1 MMEGLKGRIAVLT
14 GGGTGMGRELA
25 RQLAAAGCHVAMC
38 DISVENMEQTCTLC
52 KADAPAGVRV
62 TTHLADVSLESD
74 VQRFRDEVVHE
85 HQTECVHFV
94 FNNAGIAGAGSVIA
108 DDRDSWER
116 TFNVCWYGV
125 YYSTRAFLPLLIA
138 ADEGRLVN
146 RSSVNGFFATGGE
159 VPHTAYSTAKFA
171 VKGFTEGLITD
182 LAINA
187 PHVKASLVMP
197 GYVGTSIL
205 ANSATVLG
213 NEPGALAEADLEA
226 LRERYE
232 RRGDELSSLTTEEIR
247 QMMLAEFESFRDDAP
262 MTAAEAATVILKAVL
277 AGQWRIL
284 VGDDAHVLDEMV
296 RAEPEA
302 AYTPEFYERMRAR
315 MFVSVPK
322 LGL

>member
-1 MMEGLKGRIAVLT
+1 MEQLKGRTAVLT

-25 RQLAAAGCHVAMC
+25 RQLAAAGCNVAMC
-38 DISVENMEQTCTLC
+38 DVSARNMEQTRTLC
-52 KADAPAGVRV
+52 EADAPTDVRV
-62 TTHLADVSLESD
+62 TTHLADVSRESD
-74 VQRFRDEVVHE
+74 VQGFRDEVMREHE
-85 HQTECVHFV
+85 VECVHFV
-94 FNNAGIAGAGSVIA
+94 FNNAGIAGAGSFVA
-108 DDRDSWER
+108 DDRESWER

-138 ADEGRLVN
+138 ADRGHLVN
-146 RSSVNGFFATGGE
+146 TSSVNGFFATGG
-159 VPHTAYSTAKFA
+159 VLPHTAYSTAKFA

-187 PHVKASLVMP
+187 PHVKVSLVMP

-205 ANSATVLG
+205 ANSARVLG
-213 NEPGALAEADLEA
+213 NEPHTLADDDLEA

-232 RRGDELSSLTTEEIR
+232 RRGSDLTNLTTEEIR
-247 QMMLAEFESFRDDAP
+247 QMMLSEFESFRDDAP
-262 MTAAEAATVILKAVL
+262 MNAAEAARVIIEAVL
-277 AGQWRIL
+277 AGRWRIL

-296 RAEPEA
+296 RAEPEE

>member
-1 MMEGLKGRIAVLT
+1 
-14 GGGTGMGRELA
+14 MGRELA
-25 RQLAAAGCHVAMC
+25 RQLAAAGCNVAMC
-38 DISVENMEQTCTLC
+38 DVSARNMEQTRTLC
-52 KADAPAGVRV
+52 EADAPTDVRV
-62 TTHLADVSLESD
+62 TTHLADVSRESD
-74 VQRFRDEVVHE
+74 VQGFRDEVMREHE
-85 HQTECVHFV
+85 VECVHFV
-94 FNNAGIAGAGSVIA
+94 FNNAGIAGAGSFVA
-108 DDRDSWER
+108 DDRESWER

-138 ADEGRLVN
+138 ADRGHLVN
-146 RSSVNGFFATGGE
+146 TSSVNGFFATGG
-159 VPHTAYSTAKFA
+159 VLPHTAYSTAKFA

-187 PHVKASLVMP
+187 PHVKVSLVMP

-205 ANSATVLG
+205 ANSARVLG
-213 NEPGALAEADLEA
+213 NEPHTLADDDLEA

-232 RRGDELSSLTTEEIR
+232 RRGNDLTNLTTEEIR
-247 QMMLAEFESFRDDAP
+247 QMMLSEFESFRDDAP
-262 MTAAEAATVILKAVL
+262 MNAAEAARVIIEAVL
-277 AGQWRIL
+277 AGRWRIL

-296 RAEPEA
+296 RAEPEE

>member
-1 MMEGLKGRIAVLT
+1 
-14 GGGTGMGRELA
+14 MGRELA

-38 DISVENMEQTCTLC
+38 DVSVENMEQTRAFCE
-52 KADAPAGVRV
+52 ADAPAGVRV
-62 TTHLADVSLESD
+62 TTHVADVSLESD
-74 VQRFRDEVVHE
+74 VQRFRDEVVREHE
-85 HQTECVHFV
+85 TDCVHFV
-94 FNNAGIAGAGSVIA
+94 FNNAGIAGAGSFIA
-108 DDRDSWER
+108 DDPDSWER

-138 ADEGRLVN
+138 ADEGHLVN
-146 RSSVNGFFATGGE
+146 TSSVNGFFATGG
-159 VPHTAYSTAKFA
+159 VMPHTAYSTAKFA

-197 GYVGTSIL
+197 GYIGTSIL
-205 ANSATVLG
+205 ANSARALG
-213 NEPGALAEADLEA
+213 NEPQELADADLEA

-232 RRGDELSSLTTEEIR
+232 RRGEELKSLTTEEIR

-262 MTAAEAATVILKAVL
+262 MTAAEAATVILDAVL

-302 AYTPEFYERMRAR
+302 AYTPEFYERMLTR